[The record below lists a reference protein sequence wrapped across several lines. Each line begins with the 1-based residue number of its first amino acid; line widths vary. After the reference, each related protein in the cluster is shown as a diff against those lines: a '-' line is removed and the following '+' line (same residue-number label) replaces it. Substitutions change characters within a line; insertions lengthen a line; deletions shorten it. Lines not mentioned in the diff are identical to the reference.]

1 MAEKE
6 MSFWDHLDEFR
17 SVLLKSAVVIL
28 VLMMVAFFL
37 KEPVFNIIFAPLDS
51 NFVLYRVF
59 DKFLALLGWGK
70 VPDFD
75 VQVINIKMTA
85 QFFTHVKVSFYV
97 ALIVGM
103 PFLFYELWTFV
114 RPALYEKE
122 KKAIKGSFGFAGI
135 LFYLGVIV
143 GYYLVLP
150 LTVRFLGTY
159 QVSPDVPNSIDLSS
173 YTGMFTSLII
183 IMGIVF
189 EMPILAALL
198 SKIGV
203 ISKEM
208 LKEYRRYAVV
218 ILLTL
223 AAIITPSGDPFTLMV
238 VAIPLYLL
246 YEVSILVTKSRDD
259 IDDDDDNE
267 DEEESEN

>member
-6 MSFWDHLDEFR
+6 MSFWDHLDELR
-17 SVLLKSAVVIL
+17 GVLLKSAVVIL
-28 VLMMVAFFL
+28 VLMMGAFFL

-51 NFVLYRVF
+51 NFVLYRIF

-70 VPDFD
+70 VPEFD

-135 LFYLGVIV
+135 LFYLGVLV

-208 LKEYRRYAVV
+208 LKEYRRHAVV

-246 YEVSILVTKSRDD
+246 YEVSILVTKSKAEQEKLEDDDD
-259 IDDDDDNE
+259 ID
-267 DEEESEN
+267 